1 MRPASQAIDPS
12 RHLRADAVA
21 APLARHTVG
30 VTSLDTD
37 ADVAQR
43 VRAEFH
49 EMPDLALTLAEAA
62 RFFAVDRSRCG
73 RILDTLVGDGVL
85 STDGR
90 IFVRAGTGRQHV

>member
-1 MRPASQAIDPS
+1 MRRASYAFDLS
-12 RHLRADAVA
+12 RHIRAENVATPRMLR
-21 APLARHTVG
+21 PVG
-30 VTSLDTD
+30 VASPDTD
-37 ADVAQR
+37 ADLALR

-49 EMPDLALTLAEAA
+49 EMPDLALTLVEAA

-90 IFVRAGTGRQHV
+90 VFVRAGTGRQHV